1 VAKTASRTA
10 CCLVWCNEPCSKSID
25 VAEEDFRF
33 PHTDLIES
41 FVRESY
47 AVSGCFLS
55 HLVDCSIRASENF
68 LLRYFAETG
77 FFNFHRCQDAVAANT
92 QSIKEN
98 TRSGDAQ
105 FLWASDCAVRVFL
118 RTEIICAH
126 LFILAPLSGRIL
138 RVETRPAAS
147 PKTTP
152 EARRSP
158 GSPMSLAN
166 PLSRPE

>member
-1 VAKTASRTA
+1 MAEVF
-10 CCLVWCNEPCSKSID
+10 
-25 VAEEDFRF
+25 AEEDFRF

-41 FVRESY
+41 FVRECFVRESY

-55 HLVDCSIRASENF
+55 RLVDCSIRASENF

-77 FFNFHRCQDAVAANT
+77 FFNFHRCQDAVGANT

-118 RTEIICAH
+118 RNLHYEMIFVGRNLTLVIEIEAH
-126 LFILAPLSGRIL
+126 NRF
-138 RVETRPAAS
+138 
-147 PKTTP
+147 
-152 EARRSP
+152 
-158 GSPMSLAN
+158 
-166 PLSRPE
+166 